1 MSKGELKW
9 HYMKETKSKAA
20 FWRIFEDCSFAI
32 HFKEERQVKKRTI
45 IAIVVAITAV
55 FAVSATANEWGL
67 YGSAR
72 MATFYTSEDLGLE
85 LDRRGAGPPFQFFTV
100 DSRNAANQNT
110 VKNLRW
116 NLQPNSR
123 IGATVKG
130 DRLEAQFEFGVVSVG
145 SGSNVI
151 SRRLYATWK
160 FADDWGLKIGKDFTP
175 ISFFLSGQVFNN
187 DSNLQFL
194 GEAYGARRG
203 QLAVEGQLGPGM
215 LKVALIDQTTNTLDQ
230 PNATTETILPKFEAS
245 YQMNFTDEISAHAF
259 GGYQTYSVKY
269 PGAFGGTS
277 DFSVDAWV
285 VGAGADLNFG
295 PFFVKPQVSYYQN
308 GAAAGWLQNNY
319 LPFSTSGFVAN
330 INSVYGTDLQ
340 VIGGNDVLDAKNL
353 MAMLVLGFKPTDS
366 LGFEA
371 GVGYVGYE
379 TDSYQGVKIK
389 NNYLEYYLQAV
400 ITLAKGVDIVPEIGY
415 RDFGKAKFDTPFFI
429 IAPDI
434 DLGSL
439 FYAGAKWQID
449 F

>member
-1 MSKGELKW
+1 
-9 HYMKETKSKAA
+9 MK
-20 FWRIFEDCSFAI
+20 RLC
-32 HFKEERQVKKRTI
+32 I
-45 IAIVVAITAV
+45 IALVVAITAV
-55 FAVSATANEWGL
+55 FAVSATANDWNL

-72 MATFYTSEDLGLE
+72 MATFYTSQDLGKDLE
-85 LDRRGAGPPFQFFTV
+85 LVSPNTFIAVDDRN
-100 DSRNAANQNT
+100 SANQST
-110 VKNLRW
+110 VKDLNW
-116 NLQPNSR
+116 NLQTNSR
-123 IGATVKG
+123 IGATVTG
-130 DRLEAQFEFGVVSVG
+130 DRLDARFEFSVTSDG
-145 SGSNVI
+145 AGGNVGT
-151 SRRLYATWK
+151 RRLYAIWK
-160 FADDWGLKIGKDFTP
+160 FTEGWGLKVGKDFTP
-175 ISFFLSGQVFNN
+175 ITFFLSNQVFDN

-215 LKVALIDQTTNTLDQ
+215 LKVALIDQTTDTLNTPDGVVEKL
-230 PNATTETILPKFEAS
+230 LPKFEAS
-245 YQMNFTDEISAHAF
+245 YQYYFSDAMSAHAF

-269 PGAFGGTS
+269 PGEFGGTS
-277 DFSVDAWV
+277 DFSVDSWV

-319 LPFSTSGFVAN
+319 LPFSTSGFVSQ

-340 VIGGNDVLDAKNL
+340 VVGSNNVLDAKNL
-353 MAMLVLGFKPTDS
+353 MAMLAVGFKPTES
-366 LGFEA
+366 LGLEA

-400 ITLAKGVDIVPEIGY
+400 FTLAKGVYIIPEIGY
-415 RDFGKAKFDTPFFI
+415 RDFGTQDIDKPFYI
-429 IAPDI
+429 VAPDV

-449 F
+449 L

>member
-1 MSKGELKW
+1 
-9 HYMKETKSKAA
+9 MK
-20 FWRIFEDCSFAI
+20 RLC
-32 HFKEERQVKKRTI
+32 I
-45 IAIVVAITAV
+45 IAVVVAITAV
-55 FAVSATANEWGL
+55 FAVSATANEWDL

-72 MATFYTSEDLGLE
+72 MATFYTSQDLGKDLE
-85 LDRRGAGPPFQFFTV
+85 LVSPNTFIAVDDRN
-100 DSRNAANQNT
+100 SANQST
-110 VKNLRW
+110 VKDLNW
-116 NLQPNSR
+116 NLQTNSR
-123 IGATVKG
+123 IGATVTG
-130 DRLEAQFEFGVVSVG
+130 DRLDARFEFSVTSDG
-145 SGSNVI
+145 AGGNVGT
-151 SRRLYATWK
+151 RRLYAIWK
-160 FADDWGLKIGKDFTP
+160 FTEGWGLKVGKDFTP
-175 ISFFLSGQVFNN
+175 ITFFLSNQVFDN

-215 LKVALIDQTTNTLDQ
+215 LKVALIDQTTDTLNTPDGVVEKL
-230 PNATTETILPKFEAS
+230 LPKFEAS
-245 YQMNFTDEISAHAF
+245 YEFKFSDAMSAHAF

-269 PGAFGGTS
+269 PGTFGGTS
-277 DFSVDAWV
+277 DFSVDSWV

-319 LPFSTSGFVAN
+319 LPFSTSGFVSQ

-340 VIGGNDVLDAKNL
+340 VVGSNDVLDAKNL
-353 MAMLVLGFKPTDS
+353 MAMLAVGFKPTES

-400 ITLAKGVDIVPEIGY
+400 FTLAKGVYIIPEIGY
-415 RDFGKAKFDTPFFI
+415 RDFGTQDIDKPFYI
-429 IAPDI
+429 VAPDV

-449 F
+449 L

>member
-1 MSKGELKW
+1 
-9 HYMKETKSKAA
+9 MK
-20 FWRIFEDCSFAI
+20 RLC
-32 HFKEERQVKKRTI
+32 I
-45 IAIVVAITAV
+45 IALVVAITAV
-55 FAVSATANEWGL
+55 FAVSATANDWNL

-72 MATFYTSEDLGLE
+72 MATFYTSQDLGKDLE
-85 LDRRGAGPPFQFFTV
+85 LVSPNTFIAVDDRN
-100 DSRNAANQNT
+100 SANQST
-110 VKNLRW
+110 VKDLNW
-116 NLQPNSR
+116 NLQTNSR
-123 IGATVKG
+123 IGATVTG
-130 DRLEAQFEFGVVSVG
+130 DRLDARFEFSVTSDG
-145 SGSNVI
+145 AGGNVGT
-151 SRRLYATWK
+151 RRLYAIWK
-160 FADDWGLKIGKDFTP
+160 FTEGWGLKVGKDFTP
-175 ISFFLSGQVFNN
+175 ITFFLSNQVFDN

-215 LKVALIDQTTNTLDQ
+215 LKVALIDQTTDTLNTPDGVVEKL
-230 PNATTETILPKFEAS
+230 LPKFEAS
-245 YQMNFTDEISAHAF
+245 YEFKFSDAMSAHAF

-269 PGAFGGTS
+269 PGEFGGTS
-277 DFSVDAWV
+277 DFSVDSWV

-319 LPFSTSGFVAN
+319 LPFSTSGFVSQ

-340 VIGGNDVLDAKNL
+340 VIGSNDVLDAKNL
-353 MAMLVLGFKPTDS
+353 MAMLAVGFKPTES

-400 ITLAKGVDIVPEIGY
+400 FTLAKGVYIIPEIGY
-415 RDFGKAKFDTPFFI
+415 RDFGTQDIDKPFYI
-429 IAPDI
+429 VAPDV

-449 F
+449 L

>member
-1 MSKGELKW
+1 
-9 HYMKETKSKAA
+9 
-20 FWRIFEDCSFAI
+20 
-32 HFKEERQVKKRTI
+32 
-45 IAIVVAITAV
+45 VVAITAD
-55 FAVSATANEWGL
+55 FAVNATANEWNL

-72 MATFYTSEDLGLE
+72 MATFYTSQDLGKDLE
-85 LDRRGAGPPFQFFTV
+85 LVSPNTFIAVDDRN
-100 DSRNAANQNT
+100 SANQST
-110 VKNLRW
+110 VKDLNW
-116 NLQPNSR
+116 NLQYNSR

-130 DRLEAQFEFGVVSVG
+130 AMFEGRFEYGARPAMRDNGAVTNFA
-145 SGSNVI
+145 NV
-151 SRRLYATWK
+151 RCLYGIWK
-160 FADDWGLKIGKDFTP
+160 FAEGWGLKVGKDYTP
-175 ISFFLSGQVFNN
+175 ITFFLSNQVFDN

-215 LKVALIDQTTNTLDQ
+215 LKVALIDQTTDTLNTPDGVVEKL
-230 PNATTETILPKFEAS
+230 LPKFEAS
-245 YQMNFTDEISAHAF
+245 YQYYFSDAMSAHAF

-269 PGAFGGTS
+269 PGTFGGTS
-277 DFSVDAWV
+277 DFSVDSWV

-295 PFFVKPQVSYYQN
+295 PFSVKPQVSYYQN

-319 LPFSTSGFVAN
+319 LPFSTSGFVSQ

-340 VIGGNDVLDAKNL
+340 VIGSNDVLDAKNL
-353 MAMLVLGFKPTDS
+353 MAMLAVGFKPTES

-371 GVGYVGYE
+371 GIGYVGYE

-400 ITLAKGVDIVPEIGY
+400 FTLAKGVYIIPEIGY
-415 RDFGKAKFDTPFFI
+415 RDFGTQDIDKPFFI
-429 IAPDI
+429 VAPDV

>member
-1 MSKGELKW
+1 M
-9 HYMKETKSKAA
+9 
-20 FWRIFEDCSFAI
+20 
-32 HFKEERQVKKRTI
+32 
-45 IAIVVAITAV
+45 VAITAV
-55 FAVSATANEWGL
+55 FAVSATANDWNL

-72 MATFYTSEDLGLE
+72 MATFYTSQDLGKDLE
-85 LDRRGAGPPFQFFTV
+85 LVSPNTFIAVDDRN
-100 DSRNAANQNT
+100 SANQST
-110 VKNLRW
+110 VKDLNW
-116 NLQPNSR
+116 NLQTNSR
-123 IGATVKG
+123 IGATVTG
-130 DRLEAQFEFGVVSVG
+130 DRLDARFEFSVTSDG
-145 SGSNVI
+145 AGGNVGT
-151 SRRLYATWK
+151 RRLYAIWK
-160 FADDWGLKIGKDFTP
+160 FTEGWGLKVGKDYTP
-175 ISFFLSGQVFNN
+175 ITFFLSNQVFDN

-215 LKVALIDQTTNTLDQ
+215 LKVALIDQTTDTLNTPDGVVEKL
-230 PNATTETILPKFEAS
+230 LPKFETS
-245 YQMNFTDEISAHAF
+245 YEFKFSDAMSAHAF

-269 PGAFGGTS
+269 PGTFGGTS
-277 DFSVDAWV
+277 DFSVDSWV

-319 LPFSTSGFVAN
+319 LPFSTSGFVSQ

-340 VIGGNDVLDAKNL
+340 VVGSNNVLDAKNL
-353 MAMLVLGFKPTDS
+353 MAMLAVGFKPTES

-400 ITLAKGVDIVPEIGY
+400 FTLAKGVYIIPEIGY
-415 RDFGKAKFDTPFFI
+415 RDFGTQDVDKPFDI
-429 IAPDI
+429 VAPDV

>member
-1 MSKGELKW
+1 M
-9 HYMKETKSKAA
+9 
-20 FWRIFEDCSFAI
+20 
-32 HFKEERQVKKRTI
+32 
-45 IAIVVAITAV
+45 VAITAV
-55 FAVSATANEWGL
+55 FAVSATANDWNL

-72 MATFYTSEDLGLE
+72 MATFYTSQDLGKDLE
-85 LDRRGAGPPFQFFTV
+85 LVSPNTFIAVDDRN
-100 DSRNAANQNT
+100 SANQNT
-110 VKNLRW
+110 VKDLNW
-116 NLQPNSR
+116 NLQTNSR
-123 IGATVKG
+123 IGATVTG
-130 DRLEAQFEFGVVSVG
+130 DRLDARFEFSVTSDG
-145 SGSNVI
+145 AGGNVGT
-151 SRRLYATWK
+151 RRLYAIWK
-160 FADDWGLKIGKDFTP
+160 FTEGWGLKVGKDYTP
-175 ISFFLSGQVFNN
+175 ITFFLSNQVFDN

-215 LKVALIDQTTNTLDQ
+215 LKVALIDQTTDTLNTPDGVVEKL
-230 PNATTETILPKFEAS
+230 LPKFETS
-245 YQMNFTDEISAHAF
+245 YEFKFSDAMSAHAF

-269 PGAFGGTS
+269 PGTFGGTS
-277 DFSVDAWV
+277 DFSVDSWV

-319 LPFSTSGFVAN
+319 RPFSTSGFVSQ

-340 VIGGNDVLDAKNL
+340 VVGSNNVLDAKNL
-353 MAMLVLGFKPTDS
+353 MAMLAVGFKPTES

-400 ITLAKGVDIVPEIGY
+400 FTLAKGVYIIPEIGY
-415 RDFGKAKFDTPFFI
+415 RDFGTQDVDKPFDI
-429 IAPDI
+429 VAPDV

>member
-1 MSKGELKW
+1 
-9 HYMKETKSKAA
+9 
-20 FWRIFEDCSFAI
+20 
-32 HFKEERQVKKRTI
+32 
-45 IAIVVAITAV
+45 VVAITAV
-55 FAVSATANEWGL
+55 FAVSATANDWNL

-72 MATFYTSEDLGLE
+72 MATFYTSQDLGKDLE
-85 LDRRGAGPPFQFFTV
+85 LVSPNTFIAVDDRN
-100 DSRNAANQNT
+100 SANQST
-110 VKNLRW
+110 VKDLNW
-116 NLQPNSR
+116 NLQTNSR
-123 IGATVKG
+123 IGATVTG
-130 DRLEAQFEFGVVSVG
+130 DRLDARFEFSVTSDG
-145 SGSNVI
+145 AGGNVGT
-151 SRRLYATWK
+151 RRLYAIWK
-160 FADDWGLKIGKDFTP
+160 FTEGWGLKVGKDFTP
-175 ISFFLSGQVFNN
+175 ITFFLSNQVFDN

-215 LKVALIDQTTNTLDQ
+215 LKVALIDQTTDTLNTPDGVVEKL
-230 PNATTETILPKFEAS
+230 LPKFEAS
-245 YQMNFTDEISAHAF
+245 YEFKFSDAMSAHAF

-269 PGAFGGTS
+269 PGEFGGTS
-277 DFSVDAWV
+277 DFSVDSWV

-319 LPFSTSGFVAN
+319 LPFSTSGFVSQ

-340 VIGGNDVLDAKNL
+340 VIGSNDVLDAKNL
-353 MAMLVLGFKPTDS
+353 MAMLAVGFKPTES

-400 ITLAKGVDIVPEIGY
+400 FTLAKGVYIIPEIGY
-415 RDFGKAKFDTPFFI
+415 RDFGTQDIDKPFYI
-429 IAPDI
+429 VAPDV

-449 F
+449 L

>member
-1 MSKGELKW
+1 
-9 HYMKETKSKAA
+9 MKK
-20 FWRIFEDCSFAI
+20 FN
-32 HFKEERQVKKRTI
+32 I
-45 IAIVVAITAV
+45 IALVVAITAV
-55 FAVSATANEWGL
+55 FAISATANEWNL

-72 MATFYTSEDLGLE
+72 MATFYTSQDLGKDLE
-85 LDRRGAGPPFQFFTV
+85 LVSPNTFIAVDDRN
-100 DSRNAANQNT
+100 SANQST
-110 VKNLRW
+110 VKDLNW
-116 NLQPNSR
+116 NLQTNSR
-123 IGATVKG
+123 IGATVTG
-130 DRLEAQFEFGVVSVG
+130 DRLDARFEFSVTSDG
-145 SGSNVI
+145 AGGNVGT
-151 SRRLYATWK
+151 RRLYAIWK
-160 FADDWGLKIGKDFTP
+160 FTEGWGLKVGKDYTP
-175 ISFFLSGQVFNN
+175 ITFFLSNQVFDN

-203 QLAVEGQLGPGM
+203 QLAIEGQLGPGM
-215 LKVALIDQTTNTLDQ
+215 LKVALIDQTTDTLNTPDGVVEKL
-230 PNATTETILPKFEAS
+230 LPKFEIS
-245 YQMNFTDEISAHAF
+245 YEFKFSDAMSAHAF

-269 PGAFGGTS
+269 PGEFGGTS
-277 DFSVDAWV
+277 DFSVDSWV

-319 LPFSTSGFVAN
+319 LPFSTSGFVSQ

-340 VIGGNDVLDAKNL
+340 VVGSNNVLDAKNL
-353 MAMLVLGFKPTDS
+353 MAMLAVGFKPTES

-400 ITLAKGVDIVPEIGY
+400 FTLAKGVYIIPEIGY
-415 RDFGKAKFDTPFFI
+415 RDFGTQDIDKPFYI
-429 IAPDI
+429 VAPDV

>member
-1 MSKGELKW
+1 
-9 HYMKETKSKAA
+9 
-20 FWRIFEDCSFAI
+20 
-32 HFKEERQVKKRTI
+32 
-45 IAIVVAITAV
+45 VVAITAV
-55 FAVSATANEWGL
+55 FAVSATANDWNL

-72 MATFYTSEDLGLE
+72 MATFYTSQDLGKDLE
-85 LDRRGAGPPFQFFTV
+85 LVSPNTFIAVDDRN
-100 DSRNAANQNT
+100 SANQST
-110 VKNLRW
+110 VKDLNW
-116 NLQPNSR
+116 NLQTNSR
-123 IGATVKG
+123 IGATVTG
-130 DRLEAQFEFGVVSVG
+130 DRLDARFEFSVTSDG
-145 SGSNVI
+145 AGGNVGT
-151 SRRLYATWK
+151 RRLYAIWK
-160 FADDWGLKIGKDFTP
+160 FTEGWGLKVGKDYTP
-175 ISFFLSGQVFNN
+175 ITFFLSNQVFDN

-215 LKVALIDQTTNTLDQ
+215 LKVALIDQTTDTLNTPDGVVEKL
-230 PNATTETILPKFEAS
+230 LPKFETS
-245 YQMNFTDEISAHAF
+245 YEFKFSDAMSAHAF

-269 PGAFGGTS
+269 PGTFGGTS
-277 DFSVDAWV
+277 DFSVDSWV

-319 LPFSTSGFVAN
+319 LPFSTSGFVSQ

-340 VIGGNDVLDAKNL
+340 VVGSNNVLDAKNL
-353 MAMLVLGFKPTDS
+353 MAMLAVGFKPTES

-400 ITLAKGVDIVPEIGY
+400 FTLAKGVYIIPEIGY
-415 RDFGKAKFDTPFFI
+415 RDFGTQDVDKPFDI
-429 IAPDI
+429 VAPDV

>member
-1 MSKGELKW
+1 
-9 HYMKETKSKAA
+9 MK
-20 FWRIFEDCSFAI
+20 RLC
-32 HFKEERQVKKRTI
+32 I
-45 IAIVVAITAV
+45 IALVVAITAV
-55 FAVSATANEWGL
+55 FAVSATANDWNL

-72 MATFYTSEDLGLE
+72 MATFYTSQDLGKDLE
-85 LDRRGAGPPFQFFTV
+85 LVSPNTFIAVDDRN
-100 DSRNAANQNT
+100 SANQST
-110 VKNLRW
+110 VKDLNW
-116 NLQPNSR
+116 NLQTNSR
-123 IGATVKG
+123 IGATVTG
-130 DRLEAQFEFGVVSVG
+130 DRLDARFEFSVTSDG
-145 SGSNVI
+145 AGGNVGT
-151 SRRLYATWK
+151 RRLYAIWK
-160 FADDWGLKIGKDFTP
+160 FTEGWGLKVGKDFTP
-175 ISFFLSGQVFNN
+175 ITFFLSNQVFDN

-215 LKVALIDQTTNTLDQ
+215 LKVALIDQTTDTLNTPDGVVEKL
-230 PNATTETILPKFEAS
+230 LPKFEAS
-245 YQMNFTDEISAHAF
+245 YEFKFSDAMSAHAF

-269 PGAFGGTS
+269 PGTFGGTS
-277 DFSVDAWV
+277 DFSVDSWV

-295 PFFVKPQVSYYQN
+295 PFSVKPQVSYYQN

-319 LPFSTSGFVAN
+319 LPFSTSGFVSQ

-340 VIGGNDVLDAKNL
+340 VVGSNDVLDAKNL
-353 MAMLVLGFKPTDS
+353 MAMLAVGFKPTES

-400 ITLAKGVDIVPEIGY
+400 FTLAKGVYIIPEIGY
-415 RDFGKAKFDTPFFI
+415 RDFGTQDIDKPFFI
-429 IAPDI
+429 VAPDV